1 MADNQDNQNK
11 RLLSDYAV
19 PNVNGAQPSIVR
31 PTVNANNFEIKPG
44 LIQMVQQEQF
54 GGGPSEDPHAHLA
67 NFLEICDTIKMNGVS
82 DDAIRLRLFP
92 FSLKDK
98 AKAWLNSKAPN
109 SFTTWNALSQAFL
122 SKYFPPGK
130 TAKLRNDITS
140 FAQFDGE
147 SLYEAWERFKDLQRK
162 CPHHGLPDWLIV
174 QTFYNGLTHSV
185 RITID
190 AAAGGTLMS
199 KSTEEAYELLEE
211 MASNNYQWSNERCMP
226 KKVPGMYDVDG
237 INMLNAKVDSLVKM
251 FGKLGNVN
259 SVSSPVLSCD
269 CCGGAHMS
277 SDYMQVQFVSN
288 YNRQQQ
294 QNNPYSNTYNPGWR
308 NHPNFSWK
316 DQGNQ
321 GSSSRPLHP
330 PGFQP
335 KLSQPESKQSWEIA
349 IEKLANASSER
360 FERLEAKVDQLA
372 SSNRNVEMQLGQL
385 ANSINSRGQGNLP
398 SKTEVNPKEHCK
410 AVTLRSGKQLGQ
422 VSSETIVG
430 DKVDYEEVNKKVS
443 EEVEDLAK
451 TPSPLPPVEPYVPPI
466 PFPQRLKQNKIDQQ
480 FEKFL
485 KVFRQLHI
493 NIPFADALA
502 QIPAYTK
509 FLKEIISK
517 KRKLEDFETIALT
530 EECSAIIQNKL
541 PPKLRDPGSF
551 SIPCTIGDVDFSR
564 ALCDLGAS
572 VSLMPLSVS
581 RKLGLKELKP
591 TTISLQLADRSV
603 KYPLGILENVLIK
616 VKKFIIPVDF
626 IVLEME
632 EDTEIPIILGRP
644 FLATAGAIIDV
655 KNGRLTLKVGE
666 EEVEF
671 NLFEATKYPSFTDHV
686 FRVDVVD
693 ESTRE
698 FFKAE
703 NTKEPLET
711 CLVSAGTSKDDN
723 LEIAKV
729 ACALEATC
737 PKPKK
742 RGIYFEDIG
751 KGKPP
756 PPPSNVQAPVL
767 ELKPLPSHLMYAFLG
782 ENNTLPV
789 IVSVS
794 LSDEQLDKLIRI
806 LRLRKKAI
814 GWTISDLRGISPS
827 LCMHRILMEDN
838 HKPIV
843 ENQRRL
849 NPNMKEVVRAEVL
862 KWLDAGIIYPIS
874 DSLWISPVQVVPKK
888 GGMTV
893 VHNENNELIPTRT
906 VTGWRVCIDY
916 RKLNSVTRKD
926 HFPLPFLDQ
935 VLERLAGYAYYCF
948 LDGYSGYNQISIS
961 PEDQEKTTFTCP
973 YGTFAFRRMPFG
985 LCNAPATFQRC
996 MMAIFSDFVEKI
1008 MEIFMDDFSVFGSSF
1023 DSCLDNLS
1031 RVLQRCEETNLVLN
1045 WEKCHFMVQEGIVLG
1060 HKISARGLEVDR
1072 AKIEII
1078 EKLPPPTNVK
1088 GVRSFLGHTGFY
1100 RRFIKDF
1107 SKISKPL
1114 CNLLNKDVVFDFDKD
1129 CLNAFN
1135 RLKQEL
1141 VSAPIMAAP
1150 DWSLPFEL
1158 MCDASDFALGAV
1170 LGQRKD
1176 RKLHVIYYASRV
1188 LNNAQLNYATT
1199 EKELLAVVFAFDK
1212 FRSYLVGSKVIV
1224 YTDHSAIKYLLKKK
1238 DAKPR
1243 LIRWVLLL
1251 QEFDLE
1257 IRDKRGMENVVA
1269 DHLSRLEGQS
1279 RADEVPINESFPDE
1293 QLLAVSVIPWYA
1305 DLVNYLVS
1313 GIVPPDLSYHQKKKF
1328 LWDVKHYFWEEPLLY
1343 KHCADGMIR
1352 RCVPQDEMEDILDHC
1367 HSLECG
1373 GHFSTSKTVAKVWQS
1388 GFYWPTMYQDTR
1400 QYVSMCDRC
1409 QRVGNISKKNE
1420 MPLTNILE
1428 VELFDLWGIDFMG
1441 PFPSSF
1447 NNQYILVAVDYVS
1460 KWVEAT
1466 ATQTNDSR
1474 VVMRFVK
1481 KNIFS
1486 RFGVPRAIIS
1496 DEGSHFCNR
1505 SFEALLKKYGV
1516 THKVALAYHPQ
1527 TNGQV
1532 ELANRELKQ
1541 ILEKTVSSSRKDWA
1555 NKLDD
1560 ALWAYRTAFK
1570 TPLGM
1575 SPYRLVFGKSC
1586 HLPVELEHRAYW
1598 AIKDLNMDLK
1608 AAGEKRLL
1616 QLSEL
1621 EEFRLDAYENTRIY
1635 KEKTKHWHDK
1645 HLQIRNFE
1653 IGQQVLLFNSRLKLF
1668 PGKLRSRWSGPFT
1681 VTKVYPYGAVEV
1693 RSEVT
1698 GAFKVNGQRLKP
1710 YLASNVVPK
1719 GVIYSLKNPTYG

>member
-54 GGGPSEDPHAHLA
+54 GGGPAEDPHAHLA

-109 SFTTWNALSQAFL
+109 SFTIWNALSQAFL

-162 CPHHGLPDWLIV
+162 CPHH
-174 QTFYNGLTHSV
+174 V

-199 KSTEEAYELLEE
+199 KSIEEAYELLEE
-211 MASNNYQWSNERCMP
+211 MASNNYQWSNERGMP

-251 FGKLGNVN
+251 FG
-259 SVSSPVLSCD
+259 
-269 CCGGAHMS
+269 
-277 SDYMQVQFVSN
+277 
-288 YNRQQQ
+288 
-294 QNNPYSNTYNPGWR
+294 
-308 NHPNFSWK
+308 
-316 DQGNQ
+316 
-321 GSSSRPLHP
+321 SSSRTTLIPTHTTQAGGIIPTFHGKIKVTKVAVLDLSILLVSNQDHP
-330 PGFQP
+330 NQ
-335 KLSQPESKQSWEIA
+335 K
-349 IEKLANASSER
+349 
-360 FERLEAKVDQLA
+360 
-372 SSNRNVEMQLGQL
+372 
-385 ANSINSRGQGNLP
+385 GNLP

-422 VSSETIVG
+422 VSGETIVG
-430 DKVDYEEVNKKVS
+430 DEVDYDEVSKKVN

-451 TPSPLPPVEPYVPPI
+451 TTSPLPLVKPYVPPI

-509 FLKEIISK
+509 FLKEIMSK

-572 VSLMPLSVS
+572 VLLMPLSVS

-603 KYPLGILENVLIK
+603 KYPLGVLENVLIK

-644 FLATAGAIIDV
+644 FLATAGAIIDI

-698 FFKAE
+698 VFRAE

-723 LEIAKV
+723 LEVAKV

-737 PKPKK
+737 PKLKK

-767 ELKPLPSHLMYAFLG
+767 ELKPLPSHLRYAFLG

-789 IVSVS
+789 IVSTS
-794 LSDEQLDKLIRI
+794 LSGEQLDKLIRI

-874 DSLWISPVQVVPKK
+874 DSSWIS
-888 GGMTV
+888 
-893 VHNENNELIPTRT
+893 
-906 VTGWRVCIDY
+906 
-916 RKLNSVTRKD
+916 SV
-926 HFPLPFLDQ
+926 Q
-935 VLERLAGYAYYCF
+935 VLERLAGYAYYYF
-948 LDGYSGYNQISIS
+948 LDGYSG
-961 PEDQEKTTFTCP
+961 
-973 YGTFAFRRMPFG
+973 
-985 LCNAPATFQRC
+985 
-996 MMAIFSDFVEKI
+996 
-1008 MEIFMDDFSVFGSSF
+1008 
-1023 DSCLDNLS
+1023 
-1031 RVLQRCEETNLVLN
+1031 
-1045 WEKCHFMVQEGIVLG
+1045 
-1060 HKISARGLEVDR
+1060 
-1072 AKIEII
+1072 
-1078 EKLPPPTNVK
+1078 
-1088 GVRSFLGHTGFY
+1088 
-1100 RRFIKDF
+1100 
-1107 SKISKPL
+1107 
-1114 CNLLNKDVVFDFDKD
+1114 
-1129 CLNAFN
+1129 
-1135 RLKQEL
+1135 LKQEL
-1141 VSAPIMAAP
+1141 VSAPIMEAP

-1158 MCDASDFALGAV
+1158 MCDASDFALGAI

-1176 RKLHVIYYASRV
+1176 RKLHVIYYAS
-1188 LNNAQLNYATT
+1188 
-1199 EKELLAVVFAFDK
+1199 
-1212 FRSYLVGSKVIV
+1212 SKVIV

-1293 QLLAVSVIPWYA
+1293 QLLVVSVIPWYA
-1305 DLVNYLVS
+1305 DFVNYLVS

-1328 LWDVKHYFWEEPLLY
+1328 LRDVKHYFWEEPLLY

-1352 RCVPQDEMEDILDHC
+1352 RCVPQDEMQDILDHC

-1373 GHFSTSKTVAKVWQS
+1373 GHFSTSNTVAKVWQS
-1388 GFYWPTMYQDTR
+1388 GFCWPTMYQDTR

-1409 QRVGNISKKNE
+1409 QRVGNISKRNE

-1447 NNQYILVAVDYVS
+1447 NNQYILVAVVYVS

-1496 DEGSHFCNR
+1496 DESSHFCNR
-1505 SFEALLKKYGV
+1505 SFEVLLKKYGV
-1516 THKVALAYHPQ
+1516 THKVVLAYHPQ

-1541 ILEKTVSSSRKDWA
+1541 ILKKTVSNSRKNWA

-1575 SPYRLVFGKSC
+1575 SPYRLVFEKSC

-1598 AIKDLNMDLK
+1598 AIKELNMDLK

-1710 YLASNVVPK
+1710 YLTSNAVPK

>member
-11 RLLSDYAV
+11 RLLGDYAV

-147 SLYEAWERFKDLQRK
+147 SLYEAWERLKDLQRK

-190 AAAGGTLMS
+190 AAAGGTLIS

-211 MASNNYQWSNERCMP
+211 IVSNNYQWSSERGMP

-259 SVSSPVLSCD
+259 SISSPVLSCD

-277 SDYMQVQFVSN
+277 SDCMQVQFVSN

-294 QNNPYSNTYNPGWR
+294 QNNPYSNTYYPGWR

-321 GSSSRPLHP
+321 GSSSRSLHP

-335 KLSQPESKQSWEIA
+335 KPSQPESKQSWEIA

-385 ANSINSRGQGNLP
+385 ANSINFRGQDNLP

-422 VSSETIVG
+422 VSGETIVG

-509 FLKEIISK
+509 FLKEIMSK

-551 SIPCTIGDVDFSR
+551 SILCTIGDVDFSR

-626 IVLEME
+626 IILEME

-666 EEVEF
+666 EEVEI

-698 FFKAE
+698 VFRAE

-723 LEIAKV
+723 LEVAKV

-737 PKPKK
+737 FKTKK

-756 PPPSNVQAPVL
+756 PPPSNVKAPVL
-767 ELKPLPSHLMYAFLG
+767 ELKPLPSHLRYAFLG

-838 HKPIV
+838 HKLIV

-874 DSLWISPVQVVPKK
+874 DSSWISPV
-888 GGMTV
+888 
-893 VHNENNELIPTRT
+893 
-906 VTGWRVCIDY
+906 
-916 RKLNSVTRKD
+916 
-926 HFPLPFLDQ
+926 Q

-1008 MEIFMDDFSVFGSSF
+1008 MEVFMDDFSVFGSSF

-1031 RVLQRCEETNLVLN
+1031 RVLQRCEETNL
-1045 WEKCHFMVQEGIVLG
+1045 
-1060 HKISARGLEVDR
+1060 
-1072 AKIEII
+1072 
-1078 EKLPPPTNVK
+1078 
-1088 GVRSFLGHTGFY
+1088 
-1100 RRFIKDF
+1100 
-1107 SKISKPL
+1107 
-1114 CNLLNKDVVFDFDKD
+1114 DVVFDFDKD

-1158 MCDASDFALGAV
+1158 MCDASNFALGAV

-1176 RKLHVIYYASRV
+1176 RKLHVIYYAS
-1188 LNNAQLNYATT
+1188 
-1199 EKELLAVVFAFDK
+1199 
-1212 FRSYLVGSKVIV
+1212 SKVIV

-1293 QLLAVSVIPWYA
+1293 QLLAVSVIPWIYLTNA
-1305 DLVNYLVS
+1305 IPWSVVDISVPLRQLQRYGNLVFT
-1313 GIVPPDLSYHQKKKF
+1313 GRPCIK
-1328 LWDVKHYFWEEPLLY
+1328 
-1343 KHCADGMIR
+1343 
-1352 RCVPQDEMEDILDHC
+1352 ILD
-1367 HSLECG
+1367 SML
-1373 GHFSTSKTVAKVWQS
+1373 
-1388 GFYWPTMYQDTR
+1388 
-1400 QYVSMCDRC
+1400 SMCDRC

-1428 VELFDLWGIDFMG
+1428 VELFDLWRIDFMG

-1532 ELANRELKQ
+1532 EPANRELKQ

-1598 AIKDLNMDLK
+1598 AIKELNIDLK

-1653 IGQQVLLFNSRLKLF
+1653 IGQQV
-1668 PGKLRSRWSGPFT
+1668 
-1681 VTKVYPYGAVEV
+1681 

-1719 GVIYSLKNPTYG
+1719 GVIYSLKNPTNG